1 MLHDVS
7 VYHWQLIYT
16 LSRTEPIMKISKNI
30 IFTLI
35 ALAVIAAGSFY
46 VYNQKRTPTTI
57 DLNVIAANADE
68 AIATA
73 SFYDLD
79 EKIQPLAQWKGKVL
93 VVNFWGTWCPP
104 CRDEI
109 PEFIRY
115 QKDHAQQG
123 VQFVGIAIDQKN
135 KVQAYVKEVG
145 MNYPS
150 LLGDL
155 AGIDLAKRIGNK
167 TGGLPYT
174 VIVDRAGKVRTVH
187 IGKMNFEM
195 LEAGIK
201 PLL

>member
-1 MLHDVS
+1 
-7 VYHWQLIYT
+7 
-16 LSRTEPIMKISKNI
+16 MKISKNTV
-30 IFTLI
+30 FTIL

-46 VYNQKRTPTTI
+46 VYDQKRTPATV
-57 DLNVIAANADE
+57 DYNAIAATADE

-79 EKIQPLAQWKGKVL
+79 EKVQPLAQWKGKVL

-104 CRDEI
+104 CREEI

-115 QKDHAQQG
+115 QKQHAKDG
-123 VQFVGIAIDQKN
+123 VLFVGIAIDQKN
-135 KVQAYVKEVG
+135 KVQAYAKEIG

-155 AGIDLAKRIGNK
+155 AGIDLAKRIGNT

-174 VIVDRAGKVRTVH
+174 VIVDRNGKVQTVH
-187 IGKMNFEM
+187 VGKMNFEM